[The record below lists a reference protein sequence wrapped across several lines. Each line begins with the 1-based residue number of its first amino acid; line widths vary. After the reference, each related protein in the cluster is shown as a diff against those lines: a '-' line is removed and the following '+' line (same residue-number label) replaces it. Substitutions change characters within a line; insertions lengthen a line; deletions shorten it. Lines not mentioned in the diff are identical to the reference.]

1 MIAPDTR
8 IHPFRGERMNSGEG
22 EIKTQSLEE
31 FRVKY
36 VGFNKTLIRYRTADK
51 KTGQT

>member
-36 VGFNKTLIRYRTADK
+36 VGFNKTCTYRTADK